1 MSTALEDSRQYLT
14 GILENLIAV
23 ERMAAG
29 AGMAPEGFA
38 ALHGL
43 IPELERIVAESYPI
57 SQLLDCSDMMIHAEG
72 PGASRHLPR
81 ISSYSWVF
89 QTVEK
94 SVRHYF
100 SNIFSG
106 IVGLSKEAAKQ
117 LDIRV
122 SGFAPG
128 SIWLG
133 VKIEH
138 NLLLMGEKMGSWDDM
153 PTLDMLPRIAENIGD
168 EAMLPGLKELEL
180 DPLFLDSSLNILK
193 DLSPTGSKGIHTLEI
208 STKKGGSARL
218 SQRERVVISQALKGV
233 LTGRQHTGSLQ
244 GVIRAADLDK
254 SRLFL
259 RSKEFSVMCIF
270 PSFTTEIARSYL
282 GKNVELTGVYEEDKN
297 GKPRRMIV
305 ESIQALGTTAPL
317 F

>member
-1 MSTALEDSRQYLT
+1 MSTALDDPRQYLT
-14 GILENLIAV
+14 GILENLITV
-23 ERMAAG
+23 ERMAAS
-29 AGMAPEGFA
+29 AGMAPTGFA

-43 IPELERIVAESYPI
+43 IPELERIVAESYPL
-57 SQLLDCSDMMIHAEG
+57 SQLLDCSDIMIHAEG

-106 IVGLSKEAAKQ
+106 IVGLSKEAANQ

-128 SIWLG
+128 SVWLG

-138 NLLLMGEKMGSWDDM
+138 NQFIMGENMGIWDGM

-168 EAMLPGLKELEL
+168 EGMLPGIKDLEL
-180 DPLFLDSSLNILK
+180 DPLFLDSSLTILK
-193 DLSPTGSKGIHTLEI
+193 DLSPTGNKGIHTLEI
-208 STKKGGSARL
+208 STKKGGAARL
-218 SQRERVVISQALKGV
+218 GQRERVVISQALKGL
-233 LTGRQHTGSLQ
+233 LTSRQRKGSLT
-244 GVIRAADLDK
+244 GVIRAADLDR
-254 SRLFL
+254 SRLSL
-259 RSKEFSVMCIF
+259 RSKDYNVVCLFPAFSA
-270 PSFTTEIARSYL
+270 EIARSYL
-282 GKNVELTGVYEEDKN
+282 DKNVELKGIYETDKE

-305 ESIQALGTTAPL
+305 ESIQAIPSNAQLL
-317 F
+317 